1 MVLSTPV
8 MGGIILSAVLVLQSP
23 AILFVFS
30 ILELRSSIER
40 PCNLSMGKIP
50 VALLQ
55 QAARGQAEHC
65 ISAFCVL
72 LMMLVKETEAL
83 MSAHQRDEIAR
94 THCNL
99 QQEKGREVHL

>member
-1 MVLSTPV
+1 
-8 MGGIILSAVLVLQSP
+8 MGGIIPSAVLVLQSP

-30 ILELRSSIER
+30 TLELRSSIER
-40 PCNLSMGKIP
+40 LCNLSMGMIP
-50 VALLQ
+50 VAPLQ

-94 THCNL
+94 THFNL